1 MTESSSGRKLMPRI
15 TNDAHHT
22 TTKDSSSGE
31 SRKAS
36 HSEII
41 HSSDETG
48 STSDSKAPV
57 VDISASSSV
66 NDGALQQVDSMETS
80 DSQRPVL
87 SRFQRFTRRKTNG
100 FISARI
106 TNTTTVSCFV
116 CNYTTILK
124 RLWFKDEGVEQCIDD
139 NVNLPIAPIV
149 LCEHVSLVVH
159 RTAAVTE
166 AALNALPGANG
177 VVNFKRFKKVI
188 LHYCCIVLM
197 ILVVLVQARYV
208 GIGGLPTIIGS
219 TQLAYF
225 DRETTTLTQE
235 WQRGVIELK
244 NLVVYSI
251 GLFDLV

>member
-1 MTESSSGRKLMPRI
+1 MTEGSSSRKSIPHI
-15 TNDAHHT
+15 TNEAHHT
-22 TTKDSSSGE
+22 TAKDSSNVE
-31 SRKAS
+31 SRRTP
-36 HSEII
+36 HSEIVP
-41 HSSDETG
+41 SSDEIG
-48 STSDSKAPV
+48 STSGDSKAPV
-57 VDISASSSV
+57 VDISASASV

-116 CNYTTILK
+116 HYYMTILIL
-124 RLWFKDEGVEQCIDD
+124 LWFKDDSVEQCIDG

-159 RTAAVTE
+159 PTAAVTE
-166 AALNALPGANG
+166 AALDALPAANG
-177 VVNFKRFKKVI
+177 VINFKKFKKVI
-188 LHYCCIVLM
+188 LHYYV
-197 ILVVLVQARYV
+197 ILTIFTVLVQARYV

-235 WQRGVIELK
+235 WQRGVIK
-244 NLVVYSI
+244 T
-251 GLFDLV
+251 